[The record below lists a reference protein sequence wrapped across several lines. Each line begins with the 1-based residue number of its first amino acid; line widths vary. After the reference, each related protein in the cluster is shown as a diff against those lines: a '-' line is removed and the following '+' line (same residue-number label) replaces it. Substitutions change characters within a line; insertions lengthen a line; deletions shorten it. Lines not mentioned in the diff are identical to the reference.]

1 VGVFESVEV
10 VIGPKVYEKERRR
23 FLGLYGSR
31 ARGVAVAKFPWG
43 QRGKKN

>member
-1 VGVFESVEV
+1 MR
-10 VIGPKVYEKERRR
+10 KKEEE